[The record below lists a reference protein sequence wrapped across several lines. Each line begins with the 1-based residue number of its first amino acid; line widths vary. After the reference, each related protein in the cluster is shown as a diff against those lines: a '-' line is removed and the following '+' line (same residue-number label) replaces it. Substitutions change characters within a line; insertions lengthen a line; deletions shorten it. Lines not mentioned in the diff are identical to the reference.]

1 MSAQR
6 HVARMTLREKC
17 AQMVFFEHR
26 FGQDDPDRTSDLVRK
41 DGAGGMV
48 LVGGSKFDLPG
59 FVNWA
64 QKVAKFPVLVIGDYE
79 DGVGGQVAGAT
90 SYPPAAAIAAAGSA
104 DFAQTKA
111 RHAGLEARALGVRM
125 TLGPT
130 ASDALARASID
141 GFHYSKMAVC
151 LRRFPGPGF
160 AELAPEADAV
170 LVGGAVAADL
180 DEEQP
185 VCLSRAAIQGTLRRE
200 FRFDG
205 LVFTDALAGLGDG
218 PDLVERAA
226 NAGVDAILGPADPF
240 KTIDAL
246 EAGARD
252 RRIAEA
258 TIDRAVTRLLLR
270 KERLGLFADRVV
282 DVAEV
287 ERIVGS
293 AAHRAAAERMAEAVR
308 PKP

>member
-1 MSAQR
+1 
-6 HVARMTLREKC
+6 MTLREKC

-26 FGQDDPDRTSDLVRK
+26 FGEDDPDRTSDLVK
-41 DGAGGMV
+41 KEGAGGMV

-90 SYPPAAAIAAAGSA
+90 VYPPAAAIAATGSV

-111 RHAGLEARALGVRM
+111 RQAGLEARALGVRM

-130 ASDALARASID
+130 ASIALAKSSVD

-151 LRRFPGPGF
+151 LRSFPGPGI
-160 AELAPEADAV
+160 AELAAEADAI
-170 LVGGAVAADL
+170 LVGGAVAPDL
-180 DEEQP
+180 DEDQP
-185 VCLSRAAIQGTLRRE
+185 VCLSRAAILGALRRE
-200 FRFDG
+200 LRFEG
-205 LVFTDALAGLGDG
+205 LVFTDALSKLGDG
-218 PDLVERAA
+218 PELVERAA
-226 NAGVDAILGPADPF
+226 NAGIDGILCPADPL

-246 EAGARD
+246 DAAARD
-252 RRIAEA
+252 KRIAEA

-270 KERLGLFADRVV
+270 KERLGLFADRVI
-282 DVAEV
+282 DVAQV
-287 ERIVGS
+287 EQIVGS
-293 AAHRAAAERMAEAVR
+293 SAHRAAAERMAGAVKR
-308 PKP
+308 V

>member
-1 MSAQR
+1 MSAQQ
-6 HVARMTLREKC
+6 HVARMSLREKC

-26 FGQDDPDRTSDLVRK
+26 FGEDDPDRTAELVK
-41 DGAGGMV
+41 KEGAGGMV

-90 SYPPAAAIAAAGSA
+90 VYPPASAIAATGSA
-104 DFAQTKA
+104 DIAQTKA

-130 ASDALARASID
+130 ASNALAKSSLD

-151 LRRFPGPGF
+151 LKRFPGPGI
-160 AELAPEADAV
+160 AELAPEADAI
-170 LVGGAVAADL
+170 LVGGAVAPDL

-185 VCLSRAAIQGTLRRE
+185 VCFSRAAIQGTLRRE
-200 FRFDG
+200 LRFEG
-205 LVFTDALAGLGDG
+205 LVFTDALAALGDG
-218 PDLVERAA
+218 PELVERAA
-226 NAGVDAILGPADPF
+226 NAGIDGFLCPADPL
-240 KTIDAL
+240 KTIEAL
-246 EAGARD
+246 DAGARD
-252 RRIAEA
+252 KRIAEA

-270 KERLGLFADRVV
+270 KERLGLFSDRVI
-282 DVAEV
+282 DVAQV
-287 ERIVGS
+287 EQIVGS
-293 AAHRAAAERMAEAVR
+293 ASHRAAAERMAEAVR
-308 PKP
+308 PKS